1 MLLSSSSFASGFRV
15 LLLCLK
21 HTTVNTATITST
33 MRTTVIGSTV
43 ANTVELAEV
52 FVPEEKKKGTRV
64 RMS

>member
-1 MLLSSSSFASGFRV
+1 MLLLSFSSASGFRV

-43 ANTVELAEV
+43 ANTVELAEEV
-52 FVPEEKKKGTRV
+52 SVPEEKKKV
-64 RMS
+64 HV